1 MKKLVLIIGLLIV
14 SSPLVKAQTVEPPSG
29 MSELQAYS
37 IFYENYKNEDFNS
50 AIRFGRWIYKNMPST
65 LKGYSR
71 FDLERNLERLIRAYG
86 ELSKKKEDPTL
97 RSAYIDT
104 ALIIFDKVFEQ
115 FDESQI
121 DMFNWRFQQGRF
133 YQEHSDFIDDGMEK
147 AYTTYEQLFEM
158 NPERF
163 SKLGDGYY
171 AQVTVQ
177 NLVSNNEKDAAL
189 EIIDTAEPHVSSKVQ
204 GYFDTVR
211 NQLFSSPKERM
222 AFLESKLEENPD
234 STEIIKDL
242 ADLYQQEQM
251 LNQARQMREKL
262 YQQNPNFENT
272 RALADI
278 AINNAN
284 YDTAIRYLNE
294 ALGKTDD
301 STDKSRV
308 ALKLSEAH
316 LNKENLQQ
324 SRRYARQA
332 ANLDSDW
339 GDPYLQIA
347 SIYAQAVTNCTS
359 GRKMERQDK
368 VVYWLILDYLD
379 RARNVDSSV
388 ASRVKQQ
395 YQSYQPVTPTTEEKF
410 FNNWKEGQKM
420 EVDESLM
427 PCYDWINETTTVR

>member
-1 MKKLVLIIGLLIV
+1 MKKLVLIIGLVIV

-284 YDTAIRYLNE
+284 YDTAIKYLNE

-324 SRRYARQA
+324 ARRYARQA

-347 SIYAQAVTNCTS
+347 SIYAQAVSNCTS
-359 GRKMERQDK
+359 GRKIERQDK